1 MIASGTRASSP
12 DHPRDGCF
20 LAMIVPLCCAADGVL
35 LALGAFAAW
44 RIPWQGR
51 VREAA
56 LALAGALAA
65 TVAVAATARMFGGFA
80 MLRGACHGLFCV
92 GLPLLAVRALRVRRE
107 SRALAVAL
115 AAAFV
120 AGEACYVWARHVEPF
135 RLEVT
140 TASVASARL
149 ASLPAPIRVAV
160 IADLQ
165 TDHVGAHEIA
175 MFDRVVDARPDLVL
189 WLGDYL
195 QVADGETFR
204 RELAVL
210 QQQVRRLQPRLGSY
224 AVGGDVDG
232 WGLARIF
239 EGTGV
244 RVVDDDRVELPGV
257 PIDVIGLSRTM
268 SRAPVVAG
276 DTVRSLRGERFPI
289 VIGHA
294 PDFMQSVLRGGLAA
308 DALMCAGHT
317 HGGQVQLPFVGPLIT
332 LSSVPRWLAG
342 GGVFRRGDAWLVCS
356 RGIGMERGDAPRIRF
371 LCRPQLIL
379 LELAGR

>member
-1 MIASGTRASSP
+1 
-12 DHPRDGCF
+12 
-20 LAMIVPLCCAADGVL
+20 MIVPLCCTADAVL
-35 LALGAFAAW
+35 LALGAVAAW
-44 RIPWQGR
+44 RTSWRGR
-51 VREAA
+51 SRE
-56 LALAGALAA
+56 LALAIAVVTAA
-65 TVAVAATARMFGGFA
+65 TLTVAAAASPLGRFA
-80 MLRGACHGLFCV
+80 MLRGACHGLFCA
-92 GLPLLAVRALRVRRE
+92 GLPLLALRALRIRRE
-107 SRALAVAL
+107 SPTIAVVFAT
-115 AAAFV
+115 AFV

-140 TASVASARL
+140 TATVTSPRL
-149 ASLPAPIRVAV
+149 SPLPAPLRVAV

-165 TDHVGAHEIA
+165 TDHVGEHEVA
-175 MFDRVVDARPDLVL
+175 MFDRVVEAQPDLVL

-195 QVADGETFR
+195 QIGDAAAFD
-204 RELAVL
+204 RELPVL
-210 QQQVRRLQPRLGSY
+210 QAQLRRLQPRLGSY

-232 WGLARIF
+232 LGLARIF

-244 RVVDDDRVELPGV
+244 RVVDDERLELPGV

-268 SRAPVVAG
+268 SRAPFVAG
-276 DTVRSLRGERFPI
+276 GTVRSLRGDRFPI

-308 DALMCAGHT
+308 DALLCAGHT
-317 HGGQVQLPFVGPLIT
+317 HGGQVQLPFAGPLIT

-356 RGIGMERGDAPRIRF
+356 RGVGMERGDAPRIRF

-379 LELAGR
+379 LELSGP